1 MKPKDIVRKAA
12 SDIGIDPDHG
22 EAAAQDV
29 LNKGMKHDQ
38 MHDTLMFYKFLG
50 KKSAFVH
57 FVTADSPLA
66 LLAALSHFVT
76 ELRKLGIDFVYSNTK
91 NPKILQALQNIGVN
105 FQPSQDPEYPLQA
118 SLN

>member
-1 MKPKDIVRKAA
+1 MKPREIIRKAS
-12 SDIGIDPDHG
+12 SDIGIDPYHG
-22 EAAAQDV
+22 EAAARDV
-29 LNKGMKHDQ
+29 LTKGMKHDQ

-57 FVTADSPLA
+57 FVTADPPLA
-66 LLAALSHFVT
+66 LLAALSHFIT
-76 ELRKLGIDFVYSNTK
+76 ELRKLGVDFVYSNTK
-91 NPKILQALQNIGVN
+91 NPTILQALKNIGIN